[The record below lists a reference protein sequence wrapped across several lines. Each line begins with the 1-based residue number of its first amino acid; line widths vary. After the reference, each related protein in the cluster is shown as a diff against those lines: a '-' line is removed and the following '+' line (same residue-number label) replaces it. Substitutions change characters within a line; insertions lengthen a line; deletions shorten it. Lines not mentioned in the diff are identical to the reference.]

1 MVVKNG
7 IIVSMKKSSGHLT
20 TIGKADFDRSVDN
33 YYICRPVIESHSTA
47 HLEREGERLTLRDAV
62 PFMFT
67 MKPTPQ
73 AARSNLGSNSEA
85 ADGGLTAAR
94 L

>member
-33 YYICRPVIESHSTA
+33 YICRLVIESRSTA